1 MANGDAVGGGVY
13 IDTALPFGLWSAPKI
28 FTALADAMEWVVRQ
42 EGVDFI
48 IHYLNNFL
56 LVGVPASQECTG
68 ALTALLSACDR
79 LGFPVAREK
88 LEGPGSRLTFFT
100 TPWLFLSSSWKR
112 R

>member
-13 IDTALPFGLWSAPKI
+13 IDTALPFGLRSALRI
-28 FTALADAMEWVVRQ
+28 FTTLADALEWVVRQ

-68 ALTALLSACDR
+68 ALMALLSACDR
-79 LGFPVAREK
+79 LGLPLGLREAG
-88 LEGPGSRLTFFT
+88 GPR
-100 TPWLFLSSSWKR
+100 
-112 R
+112 